1 MLEVRGRRRD
11 IIGMENEY
19 ALAESVG
26 EVAGCFEFEVP
37 EVDER
42 PDRFFP
48 LLCLLLGELFVVP
61 IDVLEILR

>member
-1 MLEVRGRRRD
+1 
-11 IIGMENEY
+11 MENEY